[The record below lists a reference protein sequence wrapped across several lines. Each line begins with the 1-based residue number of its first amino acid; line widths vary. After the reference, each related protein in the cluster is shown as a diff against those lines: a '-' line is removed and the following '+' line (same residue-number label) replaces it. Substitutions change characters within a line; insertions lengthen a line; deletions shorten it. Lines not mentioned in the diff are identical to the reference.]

1 MKIRTEVKIG
11 LIAVITLATFAWTY
25 NYMKGLN
32 VLKQFHNFNVFYDD
46 IGGLKES
53 NPVTLNGFKVGLVN
67 TIDLADDN
75 SGRIAVSIVLEKSFD
90 LPKNSVAEIYSADL
104 LGSKAIRFK
113 LGDSPILAE
122 SGDTLKGEV
131 EASLSD
137 LISPVKAKADK
148 IMDSIDSVLIVVLE
162 SLNDNFSD
170 DFKSTV
176 QHLQNS
182 AQALD
187 AFLNEENG
195 QFPAITSNIEDITL
209 SLKNNTKKF
218 DTVMDNMESMS
229 DSLAQSQFKSMINNM
244 NTSLLSLHELL
255 EGINEGKGTI
265 GALATNDTLYQNLES
280 LSHNLD
286 LLLMDMK
293 ENPKKYVHFSVWGG
307 GKSEKKK
314 DKTK

>member
-11 LIAVITLATFAWTY
+11 LIAVVTLAVFAWTY

-32 VLKQFHNFNVFYDD
+32 VFKQFHSFHVFYDD
-46 IGGLKES
+46 IEGLKES

-67 TIDLADDN
+67 TIDLADDQ
-75 SGRIAVSIVLEKSFD
+75 SGKIAVNIVLERSFD
-90 LPKNSVAEIYSADL
+90 LPKNSVAEIYNADL
-104 LGSKAIRFK
+104 LGSKAIRFR
-113 LGDSPILAE
+113 LGNSPILAE
-122 SGDTLKGEV
+122 SGDTLEGRV
-131 EASLSD
+131 EPSLSN
-137 LISPVKAKADK
+137 LLSPVKDKADK
-148 IMDSIDSVLIVVLE
+148 IMNSIDSVLIVVLK
-162 SLNDNFSD
+162 SLDGNFSD
-170 DFKSTV
+170 DFKSTI
-176 QHLQNS
+176 QHLKNS

-187 AFLNEENG
+187 LFLNAENG
-195 QFPAITSNIEDITL
+195 QFPAISSNIEDITL

-218 DTVMDNMESMS
+218 DTIMDNMESFS

-244 NTSLLSLHELL
+244 STSLLSLNELL

-293 ENPKKYVHFSVWGG
+293 DNPKKYVHFSVWGG
-307 GKSEKKK
+307 GKSEKKQEK
-314 DKTK
+314 KK